1 MNAAERS
8 RQQVN
13 PLDVTIRRALHAN
26 RYVVVET
33 RLQWSVG
40 LEGRRP
46 MKEQCLKELGESSFS
61 LKIAG
66 TSNYKL
72 RKRSQE
78 RQKLVFLY

>member
-13 PLDVTIRRALHAN
+13 PLDVTIRRLFM
-26 RYVVVET
+26 RTVTVVVET

-46 MKEQCLKELGESSFS
+46 MKVPQ
-61 LKIAG
+61 G
-66 TSNYKL
+66 T
-72 RKRSQE
+72 R
-78 RQKLVFLY
+78 